1 MKFISIE
8 GLYPELY
15 KIIPGWIKGVI
26 HGITAG
32 SGVGKTKM
40 VKSSFVLHRI

>member
-8 GLYPELY
+8 KLYPELY
-15 KIIPGWIKGVI
+15 KIIPGWIPGVI

-32 SGVGKTKM
+32 PGIRKNCMG
-40 VKSSFVLHRI
+40 